1 MNTPIYDFVKAYRD
15 LRPARFHMPGHKG
28 RGPLGCEE
36 LDLTE
41 IPGAD
46 SLYEAA
52 GIIAE
57 SEANASRLFG
67 CPTYYSTE
75 GSSHCIRA
83 MLKLAREACQGI
95 QDQGS
100 GIRDGKSGF
109 RVLAARN
116 VHRAFLS
123 AAALLDLDVCWLPAA
138 EGSYLSADLTPEE
151 LDAALAETG
160 ASAVYLTCPDYLGF
174 LPDLRSLAAVCHA
187 HGALLLV
194 DNAHGAYL
202 RFLTPSRHP
211 MDLGADLCCDS
222 AHKTLPVL
230 TGGAYLHVKA
240 TGNRQQAIGDG
251 GREGTG
257 NREQATGDGGREGTG
272 NRQQATG
279 DGGTDCHDQSEDWSR
294 NDKFGNASPSDV
306 CHLSPVTC
314 HLPQK
319 DGGCEA
325 TGNRQQATGDGGYE
339 ATGKAFPLRGRCP
352 SAHTGADEVGCE
364 TVTAERDV
372 REALALFGSTSPSY
386 LILQSLDLVNPYLE
400 ALPERL
406 AAFLPKVEA
415 LKARLRAAGWRPVGD
430 EPLKLTL
437 ALDAPV
443 IACGNDAAAERRQE
457 ASGDA
462 PLRRETGTGDADCR
476 DRCAYR
482 SCKDRTGSPVPEAGG
497 QWPPLRAEQAPVCRG
512 LGGGL
517 ALAAAL
523 EREGI
528 FCEFADTDYIV
539 FMLSPEHTEEEL
551 GRLEAALAA
560 VNTGDGSLCC
570 RNAVPT
576 ELPSAEHR
584 EPSPVSLRAAMLS
597 PAERVPAAESP
608 GRVLARPGVS
618 CPPAVPILMPG
629 ERITERDAAAFERY
643 GIETVSVL
651 F

>member
-57 SEANASRLFG
+57 SEANASALFG
-67 CPTYYSTE
+67 CPTFYSTE

-83 MLKLAREACQGI
+83 MLKLACEACQGI

-138 EGSYLSADLTPEE
+138 EGSYLSAEVTPEE

-160 ASAVYLTCPDYLGF
+160 ASAVYLSCPDYLGF
-174 LPDLRSLAAVCHA
+174 LPDLRPLAEVCHA

-240 TGNRQQAIGDG
+240 TGNRQQA
-251 GREGTG
+251 
-257 NREQATGDGGREGTG
+257 TGDGGRE
-272 NRQQATG
+272 A
-279 DGGTDCHDQSEDWSR
+279 
-294 NDKFGNASPSDV
+294 A
-306 CHLSPVTC
+306 
-314 HLPQK
+314 
-319 DGGCEA
+319 
-325 TGNRQQATGDGGYE
+325 
-339 ATGKAFPLRGRCP
+339 GKIR
-352 SAHTGADEVGCE
+352 DE
-364 TVTAERDV
+364 DV

-386 LILQSLDLVNPYLE
+386 LILQSLDLANPYLE
-400 ALPERL
+400 TLPERL

-437 ALDAPV
+437 ALTAPV

-462 PLRRETGTGDADCR
+462 SLRRETGTGDADCR
-476 DRCAYR
+476 DRCANR
-482 SCKDRTGSPVPEAGG
+482 SRKDRTGSQAPEAGG
-497 QWPPLRAEQAPVCRG
+497 QWPPLRAEQVPVCRG

-570 RNAVPT
+570 RNDVHT

-584 EPSPVSLRAAMLS
+584 EPSPVSSVSLREAMLS
-597 PAERVPAAESP
+597 PAVTVPAAESP